1 MADRGLSD
9 IKGVSEEDKKMIEN
23 IETMMGPEPEDMG
36 FIKNAFWGR
45 MREELI
51 FPYPQE
57 GDEERDTCDALLEEL
72 EEYLEH
78 EHPRVE
84 IDQEQYIPDWVID
97 RLFDMGVMGMII
109 PETYGGLGLGVTS
122 YNRVLELIGR
132 YCASTAVLVSA
143 HQSIG
148 CKALVMFGT
157 DEQKEAYLP
166 MVAQEKLSAF
176 CLSEPNVGSDAAAQE
191 SFSVKTEDGDYIL
204 NGEKKWSTSGAMS
217 GLCTVMCKN
226 MVPNPQTGELEQ
238 RGVNALIVTPEMEG
252 VEVFENNRAKT
263 GIRGTWQAR
272 FRFNDVRVPQENVL
286 HEEGKGLKV
295 ALSCLN
301 YGRCTLSAGVTGA
314 AKAAKEQGIKWAQTR
329 YQFERP
335 IADFELVQQKIA
347 RMSAVTYAMDAM
359 LYMMTG
365 LLDQG
370 ESDIMVETAITK
382 VFCSEFGWQVIDEA
396 LQVMGGE
403 GYMTEHELERAWR
416 DNRIH
421 SIVEGSNE
429 VMQSFIFAYGGKQL
443 AEKMVSIQEALL
455 WDTDAS
461 IGDNLSRI
469 LKAATTP
476 AVLKKAVPMGAQLFL
491 GLKPSAPDLQS
502 VHPALQD
509 QADALT
515 TLIQKHSH
523 YFKLV
528 SKWEREDVVK
538 HQAQQARV
546 ADNAIFLFALASSL
560 SKMDDQLRSGEYGP
574 AFERDRAAFE
584 YLFDWFA
591 RKIHQNFGEMR
602 DNADESMREAA
613 QAARDYNDTLPNEDF
628 YIHEGSPLG
637 RDAGKEPPTEHIA
650 QFDGEGQDPREVDRK
665 PGDTQDLDVDE
676 VVDEVADE
684 MAQPAERGDG
694 APEEPTPAPDTDNS

>member
-1 MADRGLSD
+1 MAKQGLSNM
-9 IKGVSEEDKKMIEN
+9 KGVSKADQKMIQD

-36 FIKNAFWGR
+36 FIKNVFWGR
-45 MREELI
+45 FRDDLL
-51 FPYPQE
+51 FPYPRE
-57 GDEERDTCDALLEEL
+57 GKGERETCDELLAEL
-72 EEYLEH
+72 EDYLEN

-84 IDQEQYIPDWVID
+84 IDQKQYIPEWVIE

-109 PETYGGLGLGVTS
+109 PEEYGGLGLGVTS
-122 YNRVLELIGR
+122 YNRVLEMIGR
-132 YCASTAVLVSA
+132 YCASTAVMVSA

-148 CKALVMFGT
+148 CKALVMFGNE
-157 DEQKEAYLP
+157 DQKEQYLP
-166 MVAQEKLSAF
+166 MVANEKLSAF
-176 CLSEPNVGSDAAAQE
+176 CLSEPNVGSDAAGQE
-191 SFSVKTEDGDYIL
+191 SFSVKTEDGDFIL
-204 NGEKKWSTSGAMS
+204 NGEKKWSTSGALS
-217 GLCTVMCKN
+217 GLFTVMCKN
-226 MVPNPQTGELEQ
+226 MVKNPETGELEQ
-238 RGVNALIVTPEMEG
+238 RGVNALIVTPDMDG
-252 VEVFENNRAKT
+252 VEIFENNRSKT

-272 FRFNDVRVPQENVL
+272 FRFNDVRVPQENML
-286 HEEGKGLKV
+286 HKEGKGLKV

-584 YLFDWFA
+584 YLFDWFE